1 VQQQIASCFEERVGV
16 NGLDRTGFEA
26 TLARCVPA
34 LDRFRRAARE
44 RSTPHF
50 ALPFLSDDLEPAR
63 ALAAHLRENA
73 SDVVFCGT
81 GGSSL
86 SGQALAQIAGRY
98 ALSPLPE
105 SAPRLHFADNLDPEA
120 VAAVT
125 NLIGRADPFF
135 VIISKSGTTAETS
148 AQAVAIIDAFAAAG
162 RKDDVASHIAAVT
175 EPGASEAGGLKALAL
190 GHGMRV
196 LDHPSDLGGRYSV
209 FSNTGMIPALVA
221 GLDPLAVRGGAADV
235 LRALMEVETPAG
247 CPAAI
252 GAALNVALAEQRGRS
267 INVLMAYG
275 GRLERFTHWF
285 VQLWAESLGKNG
297 KGTTPLAAL
306 GPVDQHSQ
314 LQLFLDGPKDK
325 FFTLVTAPQAARGPA
340 LPAALAGEAGAD
352 YFAGKRIGDL
362 VEAMQHATA
371 DALADAGHPV
381 RVLELDSI
389 DGRAAGALMM
399 HLMLETMF
407 AADLLG
413 VDPFDQ
419 PAVEA
424 GKALAR
430 RNLAAL

>member
-1 VQQQIASCFEERVGV
+1 MQQHIASCFEDRVGAG
-16 NGLDRTGFEA
+16 GLDDAAFEA
-26 TLARCVPA
+26 VLARCAPA
-34 LDRFRRAARE
+34 LKRLRAAARQ
-44 RSTPHF
+44 RSMPHF
-50 ALPFLSDDLEPAR
+50 ALPFLDDDLDEAR
-63 ALAAHLRENA
+63 KLAGNLRDNA

-98 ALSPLPE
+98 GLSPLPE
-105 SAPRLHFADNLDPEA
+105 EGPRLHFTDNLDPES
-120 VAAVT
+120 VAAIT
-125 NLIGRADPFF
+125 NLIGRADPSF
-135 VIISKSGTTAETS
+135 VIISKSGTTAETL
-148 AQAVAIIDAFAAAG
+148 AQTLAVLEGFEASG
-162 RKDDVASHIAAVT
+162 RMGDVAQKVT
-175 EPGASEAGGLKALAL
+175 IVTQPGGGEASGLKALAL
-190 GHGMRV
+190 KHGMRV
-196 LDHPSDLGGRYSV
+196 LDHPGDLGGRYSA

-221 GLDPLAVRGGAADV
+221 GLDSAAVRGGGAGV
-235 LRALMEVETPAG
+235 LRALIEAETPAD
-247 CPAAI
+247 CPPAI
-252 GAALNVALAEQRGRS
+252 GAALNIALAEGRGRS

-285 VQLWAESLGKNG
+285 VQLWAESLGKEG

-325 FFTLVTAPQAARGPA
+325 FFTLIAAPQAARGPA
-340 LPAALAGEAGAD
+340 LPANLAREAGAD
-352 YFAGKRIGDL
+352 YLAGKRIGDL

-371 DALADAGHPV
+371 DTLADAGHPV
-381 RVLELDSI
+381 RVLEIDSI

-399 HLMLETMF
+399 HFMLETMF
-407 AADLLG
+407 AAALLG